1 MACVTYPPEAAP
13 EARTRHGDP
22 VTVRAMTHL
31 PLRALIPLLVLVLA
45 ACNGPQQKMD
55 DAMRA
60 YNADD
65 FAKAFSQASAAQSE
79 AQPPL
84 KQQAALYA
92 GMAAYRQKD
101 MAEARTRLQVAET
114 SDDKQ
119 VAGQAKFVLAN
130 VLSDEKSYEAAAAK
144 YDEAATLLTGEE
156 ATRARAL
163 ADTARAEA
171 KPAPTQV
178 AAADDTDDAAPA
190 AKGAAKSKSGKAK
203 TDAKGSKGDAKSGD
217 KDGDKSKSADAKSK
231 DKSKSDG
238 DAKKGFT
245 IQCGAYAKESDARK
259 RAKDLTDEAKKAGL
273 PAPEVKRQ
281 TGRDGKKLWL
291 VTIGTF
297 KTRAEGKKALA
308 KLEKQKVDHAEVL
321 PITG

>member
-1 MACVTYPPEAAP
+1 M
-13 EARTRHGDP
+13 
-22 VTVRAMTHL
+22 VTVRPMIHL
-31 PLRALIPLLVLVLA
+31 PLRPLRALLPLIALVLV
-45 ACNGPQQKMD
+45 ACNGPQQKVD
-55 DAMRA
+55 EAMRA

-65 FAKAFSQASAAQSE
+65 FAKAYSQASAAQAE

-92 GMAAYRQKD
+92 GMAAYRQKNLD
-101 MAEARTRLQVAET
+101 EARTRLSVAET

-119 VAGQAKFVLAN
+119 VAGQAKFVLGN
-130 VLSDEKSYEAAAAK
+130 VLSEEKSYAAAAAK
-144 YDEAATLLTGEE
+144 YDEAAALLTGEE

-163 ADTARAEA
+163 ADTARSEA

-178 AAADDTDDAAPA
+178 AAADDESDTAPA
-190 AKGAAKSKSGKAK
+190 AKAGAKPKTSKGK
-203 TDAKGSKGDAKSGD
+203 TDAKGAKGSKGEAKSDGKDAKGKSGD
-217 KDGDKSKSADAKSK
+217 SGSGA
-231 DKSKSDG
+231 KSDG

-259 RAKDLTDEAKKAGL
+259 RAKDLADEAKKAGL